1 MTERITLDSELESI
15 MNHGNILLI
24 EDNEDDILL
33 TMRAFKKANVVNQ
46 VVVLRDGAEALEY
59 ITGKPDAPPPIP
71 AVILL
76 DLKLPKVSG
85 LEVLEKIR
93 GDARLRLV
101 RTIILTTS
109 KEEVDITKSYE
120 LGAASYI
127 RKPVDFEKFLEAVAA
142 LGMYWLL
149 LNEPPPP
156 VKATE

>member
-1 MTERITLDSELESI
+1 

-24 EDNEDDILL
+24 EDNDDDVML
-33 TMRAFKKANVVNQ
+33 TLRAFKKANVVNQ
-46 VVVLRDGAEALEY
+46 VVVLRDGAEALDY
-59 ITGKPDAPPPIP
+59 FFGQPGALPPVP

-127 RKPVDFEKFLEAVAA
+127 RKPVDFEKFLEAVSA
-142 LGMYWLL
+142 LGLYWLL

-156 VKATE
+156 VKVPE